1 MGYPKYTRDGKILC
15 QHIFCDNRV
24 ARNIAT
30 HKVTQVSP
38 INGHHTLTF
47 VCDSHLPVIWKV
59 LQDND
64 YAEVLCRVIP

>member
-1 MGYPKYTRDGKILC
+1 MGYPNYTRNGSPVC

-24 ARNIAT
+24 ARKIAT

-38 INGHHTLTF
+38 INGYHSITL
-47 VCDSHLPVIWKV
+47 VCDEHLPVIRKV

-64 YAEVLCRVIP
+64 FAEVL